1 MPDIQPDSFSPGLP
15 LRGDPVYHN
24 QEAEIMKNRKFTI
37 EVGSAYI
44 AVLALFVLFAN
55 MF

>member
-1 MPDIQPDSFSPGLP
+1 MIPGFSPE
-15 LRGDPVYHN
+15 RKQFD
-24 QEAEIMKNRKFTI
+24 EIMKNRKFTI